1 MKPQANRL
9 EPEVGVWL
17 RSLPAHRAQS
27 HKVSQTANLLSL
39 FATVFGPF
47 TPQFCNMKNISNYRQ
62 ILGVVTIAAGI
73 LAAAC
78 ILMGAYAVD
87 YNFDAF
93 SEPALLLQYARHYKA
108 AYWFL
113 IFDLAG
119 YYLLLLPAIFY
130 LHRQYQYH
138 SPWVP
143 LFSFSGIA
151 YVFTGAIGAT
161 ILASAW
167 PELMQQY
174 LGAQTEEKQTITL
187 LFNTVT
193 HFVTTGLWNILEVL
207 FAATWW
213 IGFGTLLMRDHKTI
227 GVLSVIA
234 GAACLADS
242 IGTMAGY
249 KILAETGVNIYLVL
263 GIIWPIV
270 LGIHLM
276 RRASDQPPA
285 FSPTAIPE
293 IHIHNR

>member
-1 MKPQANRL
+1 
-9 EPEVGVWL
+9 
-17 RSLPAHRAQS
+17 
-27 HKVSQTANLLSL
+27 
-39 FATVFGPF
+39 
-47 TPQFCNMKNISNYRQ
+47 MKNISNYRQ
-62 ILGVVTIAAGI
+62 ILGIVTITAGI

-78 ILMGAYAVD
+78 ILMGAYAVE

-93 SEPALLLQYARHYKA
+93 SEPALLLQYAHNFKA

-130 LHRQYQYH
+130 LHRQYQFH

-151 YVFTGAIGAT
+151 YVLTGAIGAA
-161 ILASAW
+161 ILASVW

-174 LGAQTEEKQTITL
+174 LTTQAAEKQTITL
-187 LFNTVT
+187 LFNTAT

-213 IGFGTLLMRDHKTI
+213 IGFGTLLIRDHKTI

-234 GAACLADS
+234 GLACLADS
-242 IGTMAGY
+242 IGTIIGS
-249 KILAETGVNIYLVL
+249 KVLAETGVNIYLVM
-263 GIIWPIV
+263 GIIWPIA
-270 LGIHLM
+270 LGIHVM

-285 FSPTAIPE
+285 YSPVAIPE
-293 IHIHNR
+293 IHLHNR